1 MGYCIDRSIV
11 FVGMMGVGKT
21 AVGRAVAGRL
31 GVRFADSDNEL
42 ERASGMTIPEIF
54 SERGEQV
61 FRDLETRVIESLLM
75 GEPIVLSVG
84 GGAFVSDANRRNI
97 MQRGFSVWIDADPDT
112 IWDRVQRKGG
122 RPLLE
127 VDDPYSELKQLYRMR
142 RPIYAKA
149 DVSVRSRNDRSVDD
163 MAAAVVRML
172 VETVGSGVSLGRDN
186 ERIHQVDRKTCV
198 PPE

>member
-1 MGYCIDRSIV
+1 MGYFIDRSIV
-11 FVGMMGVGKT
+11 FVGMMGAGKT

-31 GVRFADSDNEL
+31 GVRFADSDDEL

-61 FRDLETRVIESLLM
+61 FRNLETRVIESLLT

-84 GGAFVSDANRRNI
+84 GGAFVGEANRRNI
-97 MQRGFSVWIDADPDT
+97 MQCGFSVWIDADPDT

-149 DVSVRSRNDRSVDD
+149 DISVRSRNERSVDD

-172 VETVGSGVSLGRDN
+172 VETVGSGVSLRRDD
-186 ERIHQVDRKTCV
+186 ERIHQVDGKTCV